1 MAKSFYGGYLG
12 NAGALDDSV
21 YRGEPAQLTPLPYQ
35 GGGMNIQE
43 LAAGIPVGQDPRFP
57 MSQEQ
62 FEQYVDERRLDKRLE
77 PYGGSI
83 LEFIRRNPQ
92 VKGASLPGTPGN
104 FGGVQN
110 AQFFGGPQI
119 GQMPT
124 GFQNKFVS

>member
-1 MAKSFYGGYLG
+1 MAKGFYGGFLG
-12 NAGALDDSV
+12 NAGAIDDLV
-21 YRGEPAQLTPLPYQ
+21 YRGEPVQLMPLPYQ
-35 GGGMNIQE
+35 GGNMNIRE
-43 LAAGIPVGQDPRFP
+43 LAGGIPVGQDPRFP

-110 AQFFGGPQI
+110 AQFFSGPQT
-119 GQMPT
+119 GQVPP
-124 GFQNKFVS
+124 GFQNKTIS

>member
-1 MAKSFYGGYLG
+1 LV
-12 NAGALDDSV
+12 NAGELTYLV
-21 YRGEPAQLTPLPYQ
+21 YRGEPTQATPLPYY
-35 GGGMNIQE
+35 GGGMDVQE
-43 LAAGIPVGQDPRFP
+43 IAGGIPVGQDPRFP

-62 FEQYVDERRLDKRLE
+62 FEQYVDERRLKKSLE

-110 AQFFGGPQI
+110 MQFYAGPQV
-119 GQMPT
+119 GQAPP